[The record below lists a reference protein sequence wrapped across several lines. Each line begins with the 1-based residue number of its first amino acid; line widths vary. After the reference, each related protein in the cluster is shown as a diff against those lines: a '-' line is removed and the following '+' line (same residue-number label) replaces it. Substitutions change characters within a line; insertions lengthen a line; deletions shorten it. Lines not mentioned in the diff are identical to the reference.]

1 MQRVDWLK
9 MLTVL
14 ATVLAA
20 SAVVWIGAKLLT
32 FVAQTVAII
41 VLGAGISFV
50 VRPLVD
56 EAVRWLRFR
65 ALAVT
70 VIVLGL
76 FGMVTLLIILLIPP
90 LTADIQRLM
99 DAIPEYEQALRELLI
114 QGQQLQLWRGV
125 DVQDVLDQLLEG
137 LEGGASNLFGGLL
150 SWLGRVGAIIFVT
163 VMGFVVSLYLLM
175 DGNQRIRRGFYSHL
189 SPKTAEIVLHV
200 ESVTTRV
207 FGGYLRGQ
215 VFLSLLIGGFVGV
228 MSSLFGL
235 PYAFILGLI
244 AGVFELIPTI
254 GPVLGSILPIA
265 LSLTKPFPTVLY
277 VTGLLLLVHQLES
290 NFLVPRIVGSATG
303 LNPLVALLSLIA
315 GLEVAGVLGAFLSI
329 PVVAVI
335 WQLYLSWKQGEGP
348 TVSLPVIEDGP
359 PLATP
364 GAGASPPMPPASP
377 APPPSPPS
385 QPAGPSNPPA
395 ETKQPAGDADKPD
408 RPNVP
413 IRFPWQRRH

>member
-364 GAGASPPMPPASP
+364 GAGPSPPMPPASP
-377 APPPSPPS
+377 APPPSPRS